1 MGIKENLEY
10 VLVNLEKCINESK
23 SLEDKEYLELTKK
36 EVVYYLNNVYKIIK
50 EWEILYNNRNYD
62 AIKVR
67 YKEVES
73 LISELELCLADY
85 KDIFNIDGISY
96 AIFEIGKKLKVL

>member
-1 MGIKENLEY
+1 MEIKEHLEY
-10 VLVNLEKCINESK
+10 ALVNLEKCINESK
-23 SLEDKEYLELTKK
+23 FLEDKEYLELTKK
-36 EVVYYLNNVYKIIK
+36 EVIDYLNNVYKIIK

-96 AIFEIGKKLKVL
+96 AVFEIGKKLKIL

>member
-1 MGIKENLEY
+1 MEIKENLEY
-10 VLVNLEKCINESK
+10 ALVNLEKCINESK
-23 SLEDKEYLELTKK
+23 TLKDKDYLELTKK
-36 EVVYYLNNVYKIIK
+36 EVVDYLNNIYKIIK

-62 AIKVR
+62 AMKIK

-85 KDIFNIDGISY
+85 QDIFNIDGISY
-96 AIFEIGKKLKVL
+96 AVFEIGKKLKIL